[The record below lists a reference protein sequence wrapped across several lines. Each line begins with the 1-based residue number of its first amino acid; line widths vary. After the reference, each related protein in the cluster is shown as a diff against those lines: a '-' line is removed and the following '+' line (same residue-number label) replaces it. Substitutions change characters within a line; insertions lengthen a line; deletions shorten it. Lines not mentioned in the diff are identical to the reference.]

1 MTPTATPAIQ
11 VIADNSAG
19 TGNVAST
26 TILGTVEP
34 AGTGVAGRFLISVVA
49 IQGTGAASATI
60 SLPTAPAAW
69 TSIGDWACGSSGN
82 AVQVAA
88 AYRITDA
95 SDAPGNN
102 FTWTFSN
109 SFFASVV
116 NTVYSGVN
124 TSIPIDV
131 MEQSP
136 SCNPGSAGS
145 LIVVPAITTTVNND
159 LLVAVFAAAGTN
171 NSVTLANGSPLSP
184 VADQNNSGFG
194 PADFN
199 AFGMTYVLGSGAP
212 GSYGPYTAT
221 QGASGESLGVMI
233 SVKP

>member
-1 MTPTATPAIQ
+1 
-11 VIADNSAG
+11 
-19 TGNVAST
+19 
-26 TILGTVEP
+26 
-34 AGTGVAGRFLISVVA
+34 VVA

-60 SLPTAPAAW
+60 RLPTAPAPW
-69 TSIGDWACGSSGN
+69 NLIGYWACGSSGN
-82 AVQVAA
+82 EVQVGA
-88 AYRITDA
+88 AYRITD
-95 SDAPGNN
+95 SNDAPGNK

-124 TSIPIDV
+124 TSSPIDV
-131 MEQSP
+131 IKQLA
-136 SCNPGSAGS
+136 SCALGSAGS
-145 LIVVPAITTTVNND
+145 TIVVPAITTTVSND
-159 LLVAVFAAAGTN
+159 LLIALFAAAGAN
-171 NSVTLANGSPLSP
+171 NSVTLPSGSPLSP
-184 VADQNNSGFG
+184 VADQSNSGFG

-199 AFGMTYVLGSGAP
+199 AFGITNVLGSGAP

>member
-1 MTPTATPAIQ
+1 M
-11 VIADNSAG
+11 
-19 TGNVAST
+19 
-26 TILGTVEP
+26 
-34 AGTGVAGRFLISVVA
+34 
-49 IQGTGAASATI
+49 
-60 SLPTAPAAW
+60 
-69 TSIGDWACGSSGN
+69 
-82 AVQVAA
+82 QVAA

-159 LLVAVFAAAGTN
+159 LLVAIFAAAGTN
-171 NSVTLANGSPLSP
+171 NSVTLATGSPLSP

-221 QGASGESLGVMI
+221 QGASGEEPGRDDQRQAVAATYRRQPRKCYNFEDGAEDGPRGTGRRGLR
-233 SVKP
+233 PPDRTACR